1 MIVIA
6 GKNDIAVHGLLLAIE
21 HFNISKIIVVVN
33 KNDRGIDGWQR
44 SLLKVAKEKGI
55 AIKTLDEVYET
66 KIDLFLSLEF
76 DQIVKP
82 EKLKTDNVY
91 NIHFSELPKYKGM
104 YTSVWPILFA
114 ESKSGVTLHKID
126 RGIDTG
132 DIIAQK
138 VFELSEKDR
147 GQDCYRKYIDNSKV
161 LLSEWFTKII
171 NNQIESKKQLS
182 INSTYFSRKTIDFSN
197 LTIDFDKTAWQ
208 IQRQIYAFSFR
219 PYQLL
224 SMAGKNIS
232 DIKIKLQKSRL
243 KPGTII
249 FENEDCFTVSTI
261 DYDIELYFDK
271 LDLFLEAIPTMSI
284 NTFSKNLITTLGVN
298 DRNGKGWSPI
308 IVAAYHGRRELVN
321 FLLQNGA
328 NINDRNYRGTTV
340 LMYAKDYALKNNDN
354 KFFRFL
360 IEQGADI
367 SLKDWSGKSLGDYI
381 SNEQA
386 KFLGVI
392 D

>member
-6 GKNDIAVHGLLLAIE
+6 GKNDIAVHGLFLAIE
-21 HFNISKIIVVVN
+21 HFDNENIIVVIN
-33 KNDRGIDGWQR
+33 KNDKGEDGWQR
-44 SLLKVAKEKGI
+44 SLLKVAKEKNI
-55 AIKTLDEVYET
+55 VIKTLNEVYE
-66 KIDLFLSLEF
+66 IEVDYFLSLEF

-82 EKLKTDNVY
+82 EKLKTDNIY

-104 YTSVWPILFA
+104 YTSVWPILYA
-114 ESKSGVTLHKID
+114 DSQSGVTLHKID

-132 DIIAQK
+132 DIVAQK
-138 VFELSEKDR
+138 TFKLSESDR
-147 GQDCYRKYIDNSKV
+147 SQDCYRKYIHNSKA
-161 LLSEWFTKII
+161 LLSEWFVKII
-171 NNQIESKKQLS
+171 NNKVQPKKQLI
-182 INSTYFSRKTIDFSN
+182 INSTYFSKKAIDYSD
-197 LTIDFDKTAWQ
+197 LSIDFDKTAWQ

-232 DIKIKLQKSRL
+232 DIKIKLEKSKL

-261 DYDIELYFDK
+261 DYDIELYCDK

-284 NTFSKNLITTLGVN
+284 DAFSKNLITTLGVN

-340 LMYAKDYALKNNDN
+340 LMYGKDYALENNDSD
-354 KFFRFL
+354 FFKYL

-367 SLKDWSGKSLGDYI
+367 SLKDWSGKSLYEYI
-381 SNEQA
+381 NNDQA
-386 KFLGVI
+386 KLLGV
-392 D
+392 

>member
-6 GKNDIAVHGLLLAIE
+6 GKNDIAVHGLLLALE
-21 HFNISKIIVVVN
+21 HFDLSEIIVIVN
-33 KNDRGIDGWQR
+33 KNDRGDDGWQR
-44 SLLKVAKEKGI
+44 SLLKIAKDKDI
-55 AIKTLDEVYET
+55 VVKNLNEVYET
-66 KIDLFLSLEF
+66 EIDFFLSLEF

-82 EKLKTDNVY
+82 EKLKTDKIY

-104 YTSVWPILFA
+104 YTSVWPILYA
-114 ESKSGVTLHKID
+114 DSQSGVTLHKID

-138 VFELSEKDR
+138 IFKLSANDR
-147 GQDCYRKYIDNSKV
+147 SQDCYRKYIDNSKD
-161 LLSEWFTKII
+161 LLSEWFVKII
-171 NNQIESKKQLS
+171 NNKIKPKKQLA
-182 INSTYFSRKTIDFSN
+182 INSTYFSKKTIDYSN
-197 LTIDFDKTAWQ
+197 LSIDFDKTAWQ

-232 DIKIKLQKSRL
+232 DIKIKLEKSSL

-261 DYDIELYFDK
+261 DYDIELYCDK
-271 LDLFLEAIPTMSI
+271 LALFLEAIPTMSI
-284 NTFSKNLITTLGVN
+284 DSFSKNLITTLGVN

-340 LMYAKDYALKNNDN
+340 LMYAKDYALENNDSD
-354 KFFRFL
+354 FFKYL

-367 SLKDWSGKSLGDYI
+367 SLKDWSGKSLYEYI
-381 SNEQA
+381 NNDQA
-386 KFLGVI
+386 KLLGV
-392 D
+392 

>member
-21 HFNISKIIVVVN
+21 HFDISEIIVVVN

-44 SLLKVAKEKGI
+44 SLIKVAKENSI

-66 KIDLFLSLEF
+66 KIDFFLSLEF

-82 EKLKTDNVY
+82 KKLKTDNIY
-91 NIHFSELPKYKGM
+91 NIHFSKLPKYKGM

-114 ESKSGVTLHKID
+114 DSKSGVTLHKID
-126 RGIDTG
+126 SGIDTG

-147 GQDCYRKYIDNSKV
+147 SQDCYRKYIDNSKV

-171 NNQIESKKQLS
+171 NNQIEPKKQLA
-182 INSTYFSRKTIDFSN
+182 INSTYFSRKTIDYSN
-197 LTIDFDKTAWQ
+197 LTIKFDKTAWQ

-224 SMAGKNIS
+224 RMNDKNIS
-232 DIKIKLQKSRL
+232 DIKITHRKSLL
-243 KPGTII
+243 KPGSII
-249 FENEDCFTVSTI
+249 SESEDYVTVSTI

-271 LDLFLEAIPTMSI
+271 LGSFLDEIPYMSVD
-284 NTFSKNLITTLGVN
+284 TLSKKLITILGVN
-298 DRNGKGWSPI
+298 DRNLKGWSPI
-308 IVAAYHGRRELVN
+308 IVAAYHGKRELVS

-340 LMYAKDYALKNNDN
+340 LMYAKDYALKNNDRE
-354 KFFRFL
+354 FFSFL
-360 IEQGADI
+360 IKQGADI

>member
-21 HFNISKIIVVVN
+21 HFDIREIIVVVN

-44 SLLKVAKEKGI
+44 SLIKVAKENSI

-82 EKLKTDNVY
+82 EKLKTDNIY

-114 ESKSGVTLHKID
+114 DSKSGVTLHKID

-147 GQDCYRKYIDNSKV
+147 SQDCYRKYIDNSKF

-171 NNQIESKKQLS
+171 NNQIEPKKQLA
-182 INSTYFSRKTIDFSN
+182 INSTYFSRKTIDYSN
-197 LTIDFDKTAWQ
+197 LTIKFDKTAWQ

-224 SMAGKNIS
+224 RMNDKNIS
-232 DIKIKLQKSRL
+232 DIKITHRKSLL
-243 KPGTII
+243 KPGSII
-249 FENEDCFTVSTI
+249 FENEDYVTVSTI

-271 LDLFLEAIPTMSI
+271 LDSFLDEIPYMSVD
-284 NTFSKNLITTLGVN
+284 TLSKKLITILGVN
-298 DRNGKGWSPI
+298 DRNLKGWSPI
-308 IVAAYHGRRELVN
+308 IVAAYHGKRELVS

-328 NINDRNYRGTTV
+328 SINDRNYRGTTV
-340 LMYAKDYALKNNDN
+340 LMYAKDYALKNNDRE
-354 KFFRFL
+354 FFSFL

-367 SLKDWSGKSLGDYI
+367 SLKDWSDKSLGDYI

>member
-21 HFNISKIIVVVN
+21 HFDISEIIVVVN
-33 KNDRGIDGWQR
+33 KNDRGNDGWQR
-44 SLLKVAKEKGI
+44 SLIKVAKENSI
-55 AIKTLDEVYET
+55 AIKTLNEVYET

-82 EKLKTDNVY
+82 EKLKTDNIY

-114 ESKSGVTLHKID
+114 DSKSGVTLHKID
-126 RGIDTG
+126 SGIDTG

-147 GQDCYRKYIDNSKV
+147 SQDCYRKYIDNSKV

-171 NNQIESKKQLS
+171 NNQIEPKKQLS
-182 INSTYFSRKTIDFSN
+182 VNSTYFSRKTIDYSN
-197 LTIDFDKTAWQ
+197 LTINFDKTAWQ

-232 DIKIKLQKSRL
+232 DIKIKLEKSRL

-284 NTFSKNLITTLGVN
+284 DAFSKNLITTLGVN

-354 KFFRFL
+354 ELFRFL

>member
-21 HFNISKIIVVVN
+21 HFDIREIIVVVN

-44 SLLKVAKEKGI
+44 SLIKVAKENSI

-82 EKLKTDNVY
+82 EKLKTDNIY

-114 ESKSGVTLHKID
+114 DSKSGVTLHKID
-126 RGIDTG
+126 SGIDTG

-147 GQDCYRKYIDNSKV
+147 SQDCYRKYIDNSKF

-171 NNQIESKKQLS
+171 NNQIEPKKQLA
-182 INSTYFSRKTIDFSN
+182 INSTYFSRKTIDYSN
-197 LTIDFDKTAWQ
+197 LTIKFDKTAWQ

-224 SMAGKNIS
+224 RMNDKNIS
-232 DIKIKLQKSRL
+232 DIKITHRKSLL
-243 KPGTII
+243 KPGSII
-249 FENEDCFTVSTI
+249 FENEDYVTVSTI
-261 DYDIELYFDK
+261 DYDIEIYFDK
-271 LDLFLEAIPTMSI
+271 LDSFLDEIPYMSVD
-284 NTFSKNLITTLGVN
+284 TLSKKLITILGVN
-298 DRNGKGWSPI
+298 DRNLKGWSPI
-308 IVAAYHGRRELVN
+308 IVAAYHGKRELVS

-340 LMYAKDYALKNNDN
+340 LMYAKDYALKNNDRE
-354 KFFRFL
+354 FFSFL

-367 SLKDWSGKSLGDYI
+367 SLKDWSGNSLGDYI